1 MRSAKMNRFIHDNE
15 SKSVQSTTHA
25 HTVER
30 FIITFKHKLYRKL
43 DSLNQSTTEWVKHM
57 YNII

>member
-1 MRSAKMNRFIHDNE
+1 MNRFIHDNE